1 MRGRRWAR
9 TGGSTGQHLHQVGN
23 KGTVHTG
30 HDNERH
36 HGGKGGHTDEAQ
48 GVVQPQDEGAQVGA
62 QERTDGA
69 EDAVG
74 QGIMTMMVSS
84 GSSTERRMSGSA

>member
-1 MRGRRWAR
+1 MHA
-9 TGGSTGQHLHQVGN
+9 
-23 KGTVHTG
+23 G

-36 HGGKGGHTDEAQ
+36 HSGKGGHTDEAQ

-74 QGIMTMMVSS
+74 QGDHDSS
-84 GSSTERRMSGSA
+84 GSSTERRMSGECLAKNFSMGAMTAQHRMMGKMVLE